1 MLDFRCARKST
12 VVLAAKSLNFQAK
25 LFRSVADQGRNQTA
39 KMEEKTQVVTEE
51 INTMFQTIVKQ
62 SNN

>member
-1 MLDFRCARKST
+1 

-25 LFRSVADQGRNQTA
+25 LSRSAANQGQNQTA
-39 KMEEKTQVVTEE
+39 KMEERTQVVMEE
-51 INTMFQTIVKQ
+51 QNTMFQTIVKQ

>member
-1 MLDFRCARKST
+1 MLDFRCARKNK

-25 LFRSVADQGRNQTA
+25 LFRSAANQGQNRTA
-39 KMEEKTQVVTEE
+39 KMEERTQVAMEE
-51 INTMFQTIVKQ
+51 KNTMFQTIVKQ